1 MDHTKFRATGTSV
14 DLLSSYFAPA
24 EYPDPVDRA
33 QSLFDHRSAAVVSA
47 ATALGGRD
55 RLGPP
60 TIWPTSP
67 WTWMSPGLVPAW
79 ALPAPVPSPPE
90 NDEEKFAH
98 RLPDGPSSDP
108 KGLLELKG
116 YAIGTNS
123 ILVPRSKC
131 LALVAYLDLFP
142 DQGRLGSGL
151 RSMVSRAILAAD
163 PGWCGTFGPGADGA
177 WSLFNKTYGEGDY
190 DMSEMHLLHLAYGY
204 YDVLSP
210 AACEHLIT
218 QLLARGRVHRP
229 NRPDH
234 FTASGVPND
243 WRRAGYVSPLGYHI
257 DLGETE
263 NHVLAIATARYLTN
277 QLLYQ
282 RDPRLEYDNRRN
294 SSDHMN
300 LAERIQAGTIS
311 GTTSMDLVL
320 LLLRQMLRDDFS
332 EYNAKPYQ
340 EETRYALLN
349 LCSYAYDHEVRLG
362 ARMVLDYIS
371 AHMAVSMNDLRRL
384 VPFRRRNED
393 DNDRSAHD
401 PRGFM
406 TLGLLEPG
414 RGADPMGLWYAVQAG
429 NLRGLAT
436 PYPKRPDAYSM
447 VGDGSDLAMEAVST
461 YRIPPPIHDLFVNDL
476 HRRFFQRLHRT
487 PRDEIAGDRNCDNM
501 EIFASS
507 PSYLITAGG
516 EPAPWALFPDI
527 QGIFAPDEAAKQLG
541 VAVTTSFMPTFL
553 VPRTDPVFPDPRPLA
568 TNHAISG
575 NDAAGLIQFGAFS
588 SNTKEKV
595 GPFAHT
601 IVATPVANYGVAP
614 DFACGH
620 QMYLPDWVS
629 TEITEG
635 FADGVPRDPH
645 SQGWSFVNMGSDPR
659 QPGPGFFL
667 ALFRDGEYAVLEAY
681 DTWLHR
687 PRADD
692 ARAISFK
699 QFKESVE
706 RRNGALSLS
715 GNKVTAYTTENGT
728 EIEFVI
734 WDNHERRGAFTGAE
748 VLSVRRYGDRFDAL
762 GDAGNVRDR
771 FVNGT
776 ILNSPAPP
784 AEAVVEISN
793 PNLSTRLT
801 LDFSDQ
807 RHPRRVSESG
817 EVEVAGYHN
826 EVWADFEW
834 GGAEEGDAYRPFRTL
849 KAAVAAA
856 APGGSVRIVPG
867 QSAERVVIDK
877 RPLRLVAPIGGVAVG
892 TPAPRKVADPDPAA
906 GAIDD
911 RSVWVQFDSPDP
923 NTTDPARPFNTVKAA
938 IAVVAPRGVINV
950 LPGSTLERITLTKR
964 VTLVAPIGGVSIGA
978 LQLHW

>member
-1 MDHTKFRATGTSV
+1 GESQTNNGVVATSNSGRGLSGTSQSNTAVFGVSTTGRGVEGYAESGYGVYGQSKSSSGVRGTSV
-14 DLLSSYFAPA
+14 SARGVEGWSTSNSGLFGISDTGWGVEGSSKDGRGVSGGSGSNTGVFGESKTGRGVEGYANAGFGVYGESQTWPGVRGTSVSNNGA
-24 EYPDPVDRA
+24 EGW
-33 QSLFDHRSAAVVSA
+33 STSAAGLFGTSDKGDGVRGETHSPTAAAIRGVNPGGIAGWFQGDLYVTGVFHMVDGADFAEDFSVV
-47 ATALGGRD
+47 GD
-55 RLGPP
+55 
-60 TIWPTSP
+60 
-67 WTWMSPGLVPAW
+67 
-79 ALPAPVPSPPE
+79 APVEP
-90 NDEEKFAH
+90 
-98 RLPDGPSSDP
+98 G
-108 KGLLELKG
+108 
-116 YAIGTNS
+116 
-123 ILVPRSKC
+123 
-131 LALVAYLDLFP
+131 
-142 DQGRLGSGL
+142 
-151 RSMVSRAILAAD
+151 MV
-163 PGWCGTFGPGADGA
+163 
-177 WSLFNKTYGEGDY
+177 
-190 DMSEMHLLHLAYGY
+190 
-204 YDVLSP
+204 V
-210 AACEHLIT
+210 
-218 QLLARGRVHRP
+218 
-229 NRPDH
+229 
-234 FTASGVPND
+234 
-243 WRRAGYVSPLGYHI
+243 
-257 DLGETE
+257 
-263 NHVLAIATARYLTN
+263 
-277 QLLYQ
+277 
-282 RDPRLEYDNRRN
+282 
-294 SSDHMN
+294 
-300 LAERIQAGTIS
+300 
-311 GTTSMDLVL
+311 
-320 LLLRQMLRDDFS
+320 
-332 EYNAKPYQ
+332 
-340 EETRYALLN
+340 
-349 LCSYAYDHEVRLG
+349 
-362 ARMVLDYIS
+362 VLDDSGGVRIC
-371 AHMAVSMNDLRRL
+371 
-384 VPFRRRNED
+384 
-393 DNDRSAHD
+393 DRH
-401 PRGFM
+401 
-406 TLGLLEPG
+406 
-414 RGADPMGLWYAVQAG
+414 
-429 NLRGLAT
+429 
-436 PYPKRPDAYSM
+436 
-447 VGDGSDLAMEAVST
+447 
-461 YRIPPPIHDLFVNDL
+461 L

-501 EIFASS
+501 EIYASS

-629 TEITEG
+629 REIIEG

-728 EIEFVI
+728 EVEFVI

-748 VLSVRRYGDRFDAL
+748 VLSIRRYGDRFDAL